1 MKQVAKRVLVAA
13 VTTAGLTFAIPAAPA
28 SAANVTSCGDP
39 TLPPRTDLAWVETS
53 TGNRMCFANAG
64 SLRVSFNDV
73 RHFHSGNNTVR
84 FSYIIEEN
92 NYATERTLSKW
103 QDYTIDWGLHARVYN
118 VLICGGPVECPV
130 K

>member
-1 MKQVAKRVLVAA
+1 MTQVAKRVLVAA
-13 VTTAGLTFAIPAAPA
+13 VATAGLTLAMPTPPA
-28 SAANVTSCGDP
+28 SAANETSCGDP
-39 TLPPRTDLAWVETS
+39 TLPPRTDLAWAETS

-73 RHFHSGNNTVR
+73 RNFHSGNNTVT

-92 NYATERTLSKW
+92 NYYTERTVPKW

-118 VLICGGPVECPV
+118 VFICGGPVECPV
-130 K
+130 S

>member
-1 MKQVAKRVLVAA
+1 MTQAAKRFLVAA
-13 VTTAGLTFAIPAAPA
+13 AATAGLTFVMPTTPA
-28 SAANVTSCGDP
+28 SAANETSCGDP
-39 TLPPRTDLAWVETS
+39 TLPQRTDLAWVETS

-73 RHFHSGNNTVR
+73 RNFHSGNNIVT

-92 NYATERTLSKW
+92 DYYTERTLRKW

-118 VLICGGPVECPV
+118 VRICGGLVDCPV
-130 K
+130 S

>member
-1 MKQVAKRVLVAA
+1 MTQVARRVLVAA
-13 VTTAGLTFAIPAAPA
+13 VAAAGLTFAMPTTPA
-28 SAANVTSCGDP
+28 SAANETSCGDP
-39 TLPPRTDLAWVETS
+39 TLPPRTDLAWAETS

-73 RHFHSGNNTVR
+73 RHFHSGNNTVT

-92 NYATERTLSKW
+92 NYYTERTLRKW

-118 VLICGGPVECPV
+118 VRICGGPVECPV
-130 K
+130 S